1 MTDRHAD
8 SILLAICGAV
18 ILCCLCLWASAEH
31 PTTVVA
37 LTPAPVKAIPA
48 QTAPPAISP
57 EAPLFVLNLHT
68 GKFHRPDCASVD
80 RIAEWNRDETS
91 ESREE
96 LIAKGFEPCGGCKP

>member
-1 MTDRHAD
+1 MTDRQFTGV
-8 SILLAICGAV
+8 ILALCGAI
-18 ILCCLCLWASAEH
+18 ILCCFAVWAQGEH

-37 LTPAPVKAIPA
+37 LTPAPVKAISA
-48 QTAPPAISP
+48 QTAPPEISP